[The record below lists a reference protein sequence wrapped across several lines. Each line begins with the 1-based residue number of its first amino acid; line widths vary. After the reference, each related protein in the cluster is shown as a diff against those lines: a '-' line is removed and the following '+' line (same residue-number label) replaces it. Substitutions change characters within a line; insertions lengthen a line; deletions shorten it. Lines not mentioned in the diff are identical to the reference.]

1 MPVTSV
7 TQHGSQSWN
16 QRYEQVDECVTE
28 FRPVT
33 PPGRALSGWFAL
45 QVGGLQQQHR
55 QRGPVRYRQS
65 AQEQQLH
72 HFRVHLGKQLGGR
85 RVQGRTHWRQCA
97 AWAIRCTIQDSGDV
111 STHPSLEAGLHVH
124 VRGKH
129 KPRVNWDNASTSA
142 RKRSARLCLALSRFT
157 RGLCHT
163 VWCYMPGEA
172 AGEIRDWSLFSPGQI
187 LHTVWWYMPGE
198 AAAEIWYWSLFP
210 CGRFSRN
217 WRAARFRA
225 WRRPRPTWSRTWW
238 TAWWSWRTW
247 RLPTEGWGP
256 ATRLNLSIFPPPSP
270 PPRPFQG
277 VTCGCM

>member
-1 MPVTSV
+1 M
-7 TQHGSQSWN
+7 
-16 QRYEQVDECVTE
+16 DECVTE
-28 FRPVT
+28 LRPVT

-97 AWAIRCTIQDSGDV
+97 AWAIRCAIQDSGDV
-111 STHPSLEAGLHVH
+111 STHPSLKAGLHVH

-142 RKRSARLCLALSRFT
+142 RKRSARLCLCLHCLGSHVAYAILCDVICLVRLQGKFGIGHSFPAATFSILCDVICLVRLQGKFDIDHSFPAAGFPGT
-157 RGLCHT
+157 DERLDSAPGGVRDRRGA
-163 VWCYMPGEA
+163 VRGGRRGEA
-172 AGEIRDWSLFSPGQI
+172 GAPDDCLLRGEGQPLDWIYQSF
-187 LHTVWWYMPGE
+187 H
-198 AAAEIWYWSLFP
+198 
-210 CGRFSRN
+210 
-217 WRAARFRA
+217 
-225 WRRPRPTWSRTWW
+225 
-238 TAWWSWRTW
+238 
-247 RLPTEGWGP
+247 
-256 ATRLNLSIFPPPSP
+256 PPSP